1 MLVLTML
8 YHDVSDHRK
17 LESVDNLTLTE
28 DEKLCSI
35 CFEKP
40 VTFGLLGISL
50 ISINNLLLTFECR
63 WL

>member
-8 YHDVSDHRK
+8 HHDVSDRRK

-40 VTFGLLGISL
+40 VLVTFGLLGISL
-50 ISINNLLLTFECR
+50 ILIDNLLLTP
-63 WL
+63 

>member
-8 YHDVSDHRK
+8 HVPDRWK

-28 DEKLCSI
+28 GEELCSI

-40 VTFGLLGISL
+40 VLVTFGLLGISD
-50 ISINNLLLTFECR
+50 IN
-63 WL
+63 

>member
-8 YHDVSDHRK
+8 HHDVSDRRK
-17 LESVDNLTLTE
+17 FESVDNLTLTE
-28 DEKLCSI
+28 DEELCSI

-50 ISINNLLLTFECR
+50 ILIDNLLLTFECR